1 MTFREDPLED
11 FAEDEAAALW
21 GGGATSLARIRDAHI
36 PFYKFTLY
44 MDRLDLRRVGYELE
58 KFEPLFDLLD
68 EARVSQ
74 AKTVNKLLH
83 LPSGSEMVRGG
94 NLLWKPRR
102 ARELEFRVIE
112 VLHGFGLSI
121 VPVTLRRVL
130 GQAFNNLEMNA
141 FDIDLIDVFYWAAL
155 ARVARD
161 YAWRDERLDDWCD
174 YLEYPVRRAFGTTSF
189 AYAS

>member
-1 MTFREDPLED
+1 MTDNYDPEDD
-11 FAEDEAAALW
+11 FAVDEAAELW
-21 GGGATSLARIRDAHI
+21 GGGAVALSRAKIDHI

-58 KFEPLFDLLD
+58 KFQPLFDLLD

-74 AKTVNKLLH
+74 ARVVNKLLH
-83 LPSGSEMVRGG
+83 LPSGTEMVRGG
-94 NLLWKPRR
+94 NMLWKPRR
-102 ARELEFRVIE
+102 ARELEFRVME
-112 VLHGFGLSI
+112 TLHRFGLAV
-121 VPVTLRRVL
+121 VPITLRRVL
-130 GQAFNNLEMNA
+130 GQAFNNVEMNA

-161 YAWRDERLDDWCD
+161 YSWRDERLTEWCD
-174 YLEYPVRRAFGTTSF
+174 YLEYPVRRAFGATAY